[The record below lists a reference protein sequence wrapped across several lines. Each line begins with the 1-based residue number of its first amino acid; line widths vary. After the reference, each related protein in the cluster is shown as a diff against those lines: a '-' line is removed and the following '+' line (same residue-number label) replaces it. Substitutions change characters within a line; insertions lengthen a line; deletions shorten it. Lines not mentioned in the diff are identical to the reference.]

1 MLPVGPAGTS
11 DPDTVQALRS
21 QLEEAQKRIED
32 SVTRAEMQAQI
43 TDATAAAR
51 LVISRLEEK
60 VKSLE
65 DGRDALIVVKDQ
77 LHADLQKLL
86 ENQRLL
92 RSVRDQAI
100 VDERRLHSEEQ
111 KRMTEEHQA
120 ELERLKK
127 VHEREMN
134 EVCQQAVDAQNARDT
149 AKERLEEDLA
159 ELRRMMVDHDA
170 VIVECAGRLHTT
182 VRGECP
188 CHFFFVR
195 LA

>member
-1 MLPVGPAGTS
+1 MLFPVGPAGAS

-86 ENQRLL
+86 EKQQLIQ
-92 RSVRDQAI
+92 SARDQAI

-120 ELERLKK
+120 EIERLKK

-149 AKERLEEDLA
+149 AKERLEEDP
-159 ELRRMMVDHDA
+159 E
-170 VIVECAGRLHTT
+170 T
-182 VRGECP
+182 
-188 CHFFFVR
+188 
-195 LA
+195 

>member
-1 MLPVGPAGTS
+1 
-11 DPDTVQALRS
+11 
-21 QLEEAQKRIED
+21 
-32 SVTRAEMQAQI
+32 MQAQI
-43 TDATAAAR
+43 TDATAVAR

-86 ENQRLL
+86 EKQRLL
-92 RSVRDQAI
+92 RSARDQAI

-134 EVCQQAVDAQNARDT
+134 EVCQQAIDSQNTRDT
-149 AKERLEEDLA
+149 AKEQLEEDLA

-170 VIVECAGRLHTT
+170 AIVECAGRLHTT
-182 VRGECP
+182 VQGECP
-188 CHFFFVR
+188 
-195 LA
+195 